1 MQYPNSINLGLIWF
15 MKLKQNTMIDFS
27 TSISKIILRCTV
39 GVFAIFMMVIVGC
52 AKKQAVVMPPARVT
66 VIKAIQKDVPLYE
79 EYVAQVFGLS
89 DVEVRARVE
98 GWVTGVHFKE
108 GSVIKKGDLLYTIDD
123 IQYKTKVDEAA
134 SELARAKTEV
144 VRSNNELNRVKPLTQ
159 LNALSQKDLDNAEAA
174 YKAAVAAEQAA
185 QSVLE
190 NARIELGYTKVYALL
205 SGVVG
210 ISNARVGDYVSRVS
224 TSSVLTTISDVTS
237 VRVRFQLSEREFLRI
252 ARMAQEEIRRMK
264 KVELLLADGSLYPVP
279 GEVNFANREIDPKT
293 GTITVEST
301 FDNPNGI
308 LRPGLFVKVRVL
320 FSTFKNAI
328 LIPQRSVFQLQSVF
342 QVFSVS
348 DSSTLKASMI
358 EVGPKS
364 GDGWVVTKGL
374 KVGDKVAV
382 VGNANLTLN
391 SKIEEVPTNWPDS
404 TSVKN

>member
-1 MQYPNSINLGLIWF
+1 MNRPHLFTRVSSVSKYLIGLGASLIV
-15 MKLKQNTMIDFS
+15 LI
-27 TSISKIILRCTV
+27 
-39 GVFAIFMMVIVGC
+39 GC
-52 AKKQAVVMPPARVT
+52 AKKQAVVMPPAKVT

-98 GWVTGVHFKE
+98 GWITSVNFKE
-108 GSVIKKGDLLYTIDD
+108 GSVVAKGDLLYTIDD
-123 IQYKTKVDEAA
+123 IQYKTRVDAAA
-134 SELARAKTEV
+134 SDLAKANTEV
-144 VRSNNELNRVKPLTQ
+144 VRAKNELNRVQPLAQ

-174 YKAAVAAEQAA
+174 HKAAVAAAQAA
-185 QSVLE
+185 ESVLE
-190 NARIELGYTKVYALL
+190 NARIELGYTRVHALL
-205 SGVVG
+205 GGVVG

-224 TSSVLTTISDVTS
+224 TSSVLTTISDVKA

-252 ARMAQEEIRRMK
+252 GRMAKEEIQRMK
-264 KVELLLADGSLYPVP
+264 KVELLLADGTLYPIA

-301 FDNPNGI
+301 FANPSGL

-320 FSTFKNAI
+320 FSTLKDAV

-358 EVGPKS
+358 EMGPKS

-374 KVGDKVAV
+374 KAGDKVAV
-382 VGNANLTLN
+382 IGNANLTLN
-391 SKIEEVPTNWPDS
+391 SKIEEVPTAWPDS
-404 TSVKN
+404 TKVNN